1 MAETTF
7 TDENFDS
14 EVIKSSIPVLVDFWA
29 PWCGP
34 CRIQGPIIE
43 ALAREQ
49 EGKSVKI
56 GKLNVDENPQTAQS
70 YNVMSIP
77 TIIVFKSGQAVNKM
91 VGVKSRKDLK
101 AALDAQLM

>member
-1 MAETTF
+1 MEETIF

-56 GKLNVDENPQTAQS
+56 GKLNVDENPHTAQS

-77 TIIVFKSGQAVNKM
+77 TIIVFKGGQVAQQM
-91 VGVKSRKDLK
+91 VGVQQKDALK
-101 AALDAQLM
+101 KALGI

>member
-77 TIIVFKSGQAVNKM
+77 TIIVFKDGQVAQQM
-91 VGVKSRKDLK
+91 VGVQQKDALK
-101 AALDAQLM
+101 KALGL